1 MAVAAALAATLAVTG
16 CTGSSKAPPV
26 SASAGPTDQTAT
38 AGSPP
43 VAGQAPV
50 PAESN
55 PPGDI
60 PDNQAFVTFK
70 PTGGAVALKIPEGWA
85 RADNPSGV
93 TFTDHLN
100 TIGVT
105 WQTATTP
112 PSTARATAQDVP
124 ELQRTQLAFTLV
136 RVTDVKLPGGSAVRI
151 ESQENSQAN
160 AVTGKQYRLDVLR
173 YGFFHNGQQA
183 VLLLSSPVGADNVD
197 PWKIVSESFR
207 WL

>member
-1 MAVAAALAATLAVTG
+1 VTG
-16 CTGSSKAPPV
+16 CSGSSKAPPG
-26 SASAGPTDQTAT
+26 STRAGPTATAGTTDQTAA
-38 AGSPP
+38 AGSPA
-43 VAGQAPV
+43 VSGQAPV

-60 PDNQAFVTFK
+60 PDNQAFVTF
-70 PTGGAVALKIPEGWA
+70 TAAGGGVALKIPEGWA
-85 RADNPSGV
+85 RADGTNGV

-105 WQTATTP
+105 WQPATTP
-112 PSTARATAQDVP
+112 PSTVRATAQDVP
-124 ELQRTQLAFTLV
+124 ELQRTQLAFALV
-136 RVTDVKLPGGSAVRI
+136 KVSDVKLPGGSAVRI

-173 YGFFHNGQQA
+173 YEFFHNGQQA

-207 WL
+207 WQ